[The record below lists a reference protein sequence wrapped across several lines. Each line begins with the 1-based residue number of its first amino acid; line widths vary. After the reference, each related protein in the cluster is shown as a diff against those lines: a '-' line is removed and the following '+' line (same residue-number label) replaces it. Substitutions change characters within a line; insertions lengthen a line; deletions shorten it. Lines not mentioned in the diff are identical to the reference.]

1 MSSDKSEF
9 LAWIKENYSSLSE
22 AQVDRLLKY
31 GELLKDATDRM
42 GIVSRGDRER
52 LFTRHIVESIAPEL
66 VAAIGEGWRVLD
78 VGAGGGLPG
87 IPLGI
92 VRPDIQVTLLEARNS
107 KVAFLERVKLSLGA
121 SNMFVQAGRM
131 EEVSGAVTGRWD
143 CAIARAVAWNGAM
156 VRALRGCVAE
166 NGFLIRYGAPQGE
179 IPAGVKIVSLASS
192 NERALQFWPRSS
204 WESLSKPK

>member
-1 MSSDKSEF
+1 LSSDKSEF